1 MNVTDVIPAG
11 MSDLTEVI
19 NCDVSHE
26 VHEWKRDRIDQK
38 RLRLTIKKCQKAV
51 PAQLS

>member
-26 VHEWKRDRIDQK
+26 VHEWKRDRK
-38 RLRLTIKKCQKAV
+38 REGKGGGEPFGLELEI
-51 PAQLS
+51 